1 MNVLKIQKTITSGN
15 TDSKQKQ
22 KRKKEWK
29 KRVQPL
35 HEELNHFS
43 Q

>member
-1 MNVLKIQKTITSGN
+1 MNVLKIQETITSGN

-29 KRVQPL
+29 KK
-35 HEELNHFS
+35 EFS
-43 Q
+43 HYMKN